1 MRGYPFAEYEE
12 LAAGVREVLITASEI
27 DARVQE
33 MGRAISQDYA
43 GRKPLL
49 VGVLK
54 GVLLFMSDLLRAI
67 TIPVEVDFIDIA
79 SYSAEA
85 RDRGYVRFVK
95 DLDISV
101 TGRHVLFVEDVV
113 DTGLTLNYLLRNM
126 RARNPA
132 SLEVCALFLRERRR
146 LIDIPIKYKGFDLPD
161 KFVVGYGLDHRDL
174 YRNLPCVGLLTADAL
189 TGDGLNRD

>member
-1 MRGYPFAEYEE
+1 VRGYPFAEYEE
-12 LAAGVREVLITASEI
+12 LSAGVREVLITGAEI

-33 MGRAISQDYA
+33 MGRAVSQDYA
-43 GRKPLL
+43 ERRPLL

-54 GVLLFMSDLLRAI
+54 GVLLFMADLLRAI

-85 RDRGYVRFVK
+85 RDRGYVQFVK
-95 DLDISV
+95 DLEINIA
-101 TGRHVLFVEDVV
+101 GRHVLFVEDVV

-126 RARNPA
+126 RARRPA

-146 LIDIPIKYKGFDLPD
+146 LIDVPIKYKGFDLPD
-161 KFVVGYGLDHRDL
+161 KFVVGYGLDHREL
-174 YRNLPCVGLLTADAL
+174 YRNLPCVGVLKADAL
-189 TGDGLNRD
+189 TGDGLNRE